1 MPGTIHYLHN
11 TETGIELI
19 FCTDW
24 CISYPLH
31 NHVSVFTVGI
41 VLEGLLTL
49 TANQET
55 KIYKKNQTFSIPP
68 YVPHSISADDSYSLL
83 SLCIPKDI
91 LQRYSMDLIK
101 NNFKKFLTVLQNT
114 RKIDS
119 LPTEAIPSQSNVLP
133 TEAILSQLN
142 AFLTEAIPA
151 QLDTL
156 PTEPSL
162 SQLNVLPTGFTSAG
176 QNSFIVQ
183 LKEQLELRPEDTFRV
198 SSMAQQAFISK
209 YHFIRSFKK
218 EVGLTPH
225 QFQIQNRIRKAQRS
239 ISKTET
245 IAEAALLAGFWDQ
258 SHFTKQFE
266 KYVGLTPSDYKR
278 SYHTFS

>member
-11 TETGIELI
+11 TKTGIELI

-49 TANQET
+49 TTNQET

-68 YVPHSISADDSYSLL
+68 YVPHSLSTDDSYSLL

-91 LQRYSMDLIK
+91 LRRYSMDFVK
-101 NNFKKFLTVLQNT
+101 NNFKKFLTVLQNA
-114 RKIDS
+114 RKIDTLS
-119 LPTEAIPSQSNVLP
+119 TKAIPSRSNVPP
-133 TEAILSQLN
+133 TEAIL
-142 AFLTEAIPA
+142 A
-151 QLDTL
+151 QLDT
-156 PTEPSL
+156 
-162 SQLNVLPTGFTSAG
+162 LPTGFTSAG

-183 LKEQLELRPEDTFRV
+183 LKEQLELHPEDTFCV

>member
-119 LPTEAIPSQSNVLP
+119 LPTEPSLSRSNVLP
-133 TEAILSQLN
+133 TEAIL
-142 AFLTEAIPA
+142 A

-162 SQLNVLPTGFTSAG
+162 SQLNALPTGFTSAR

-183 LKEQLELRPEDTFRV
+183 LKEQLELHPEDTFRV